1 MTYSFDVF
9 DTLITRKTAEPI
21 GIFVLMQDELEQ
33 NEQYKEFPDHF
44 KERFAEIRINSE
56 EAARGYAAQNKREEV
71 TLEEIYD
78 ALEVQTGIKK
88 TERIEL
94 QNLELSLEF
103 SNVLPIEENIV
114 RLKQCLEDGEVFLIS
129 DMYLPEEVIRRLLVK
144 VDRIFET
151 IPLLVS
157 CELGKTKST
166 GTLYDYFVATYHV
179 DCDKWLHIGDNPN
192 SDGKTVEVK
201 GGRCELYEAVT
212 AKILGEGL
220 IDKYRKTKAF
230 QTVYGIIRKNWKQEN
245 AAWQVGQRIG
255 GPALYVYVEWVLS
268 EAERMEIHTLYFVAR
283 DGYLL
288 KKIADIIISKRNLKL
303 QTCYLYGS
311 RKAWR
316 LPGVCRDM
324 ESLKK
329 WFRTKCGFSTLY
341 ELADKLKIELEELKG
356 FLPPIIRCLD
366 GRLSYTQER
375 IVREFVLTSGVLE
388 KIFETGK
395 RERENAVQYLT
406 QEIDLSEGRV
416 GFVEL
421 NGTGYTQRC
430 LRGILSEVY
439 GGTTINFYYNLND
452 IDIEKESNILFSKYC
467 YCRMDS
473 PSVLEVLARAP
484 HGQTLG
490 YEERQGKWY
499 PVLDRD
505 AVEGEEQEQ
514 YEKSVL
520 QFVEDIL
527 PYMPDKNMEEMMY
540 DTLQL
545 MCESPRK
552 EEGEYLGDM
561 PFSSTGCAG
570 DKRRYAPV
578 LSKKQLREMLIYGNK
593 TLAEENYRGVDMLF
607 SMARTRELYGKQIAS
622 YRKLGKLYSRLCRAK
637 KKQREMWLEG
647 NVILYGA
654 GKVGKRV
661 YAECRRSRKCKI
673 VLWADNQYSKY
684 AAAGYPVSNPK
695 EILRQKYDYVVI
707 CVADLNLRM
716 AIREELVGMGI
727 DNSKIL

>member
-33 NEQYKEFPDHF
+33 NEQYKEFPEHF
-44 KERFAEIRINSE
+44 KEHFVEIRTNSE
-56 EAARGYAAQNKREEV
+56 EAARGYAAQNNREEV

-78 ALEVQTGIKK
+78 ALEVQTGITK

-144 VDRIFET
+144 VDRVFET

-166 GTLYDYFVATYHV
+166 GTLYDYFIETYHV
-179 DCDKWLHIGDNPN
+179 DCDKWLHIGDNPK

-201 GGRCELYEAVT
+201 GGRSELYEAIT

-230 QTVYGIIRKNWKQEN
+230 QTVYGIIRKNWKQGN

-255 GPALYVYVEWVLS
+255 GPTLYAYVEWVLS
-268 EAERMEIHTLYFVAR
+268 EAERMGINTLYFVAR

-288 KKIADIIISKRNLKL
+288 KKIADLVISKRNLQL
-303 QTCYLYGS
+303 HTSYLYGS

-316 LPGVCRDM
+316 LPGACRDM

-329 WFRTKCGFSTLY
+329 WVRTKCGFSCLY
-341 ELADKLKIELEELKG
+341 ELADTLKVGEGELGKS
-356 FLPPIIRCLD
+356 LPSSIRWGD
-366 GRLSYTQER
+366 AELSYIQTR
-375 IVREFVLTSGVLE
+375 AIRESVLTSGVLE
-388 KIFETGK
+388 KVFETG
-395 RERENAVQYLT
+395 RQARENTIQYLR
-406 QEIDLSEGRV
+406 QEIDLSEGRI

-430 LRGILSEVY
+430 LREILCEVY
-439 GGTTINFYYNLND
+439 EGTTINFYYNLD
-452 IDIEKESNILFSKYC
+452 GTDIEKESNIVFEKYC
-467 YCRMDS
+467 YRRMKC
-473 PSVLEVLARAP
+473 PNIVEILARAP
-484 HGQTLG
+484 HGQTLD
-490 YEERQGKWY
+490 YEERQDKWY

-520 QFVEDIL
+520 QFIEDIL

-552 EEGEYLGDM
+552 AEGEYLGDM
-561 PFSSTGCAG
+561 PFSSTGCTG

-578 LSKKQLREMLIYGNK
+578 LTKKQLREILIYGNE
-593 TLAEENYRGVDMLF
+593 TLKGENYCGVNLTF

-622 YRKLGKLYSRLCRAK
+622 YRKLGKLYSRLCWAK
-637 KKQREMWLEG
+637 KKQRETWLEG

-661 YAECRRSRKCKI
+661 YEECRRSRKCKI
-673 VLWADNQYSKY
+673 VLWADKQYSKY

-707 CVADLNLRM
+707 CVADWNLSM